1 MAVRRLKRTGWK
13 WVCVGW
19 VEDADDPYVVVLE
32 LVARDSSPVVGLFP
46 GVRFVVL
53 DAGSPH
59 VHEGSEG
66 GGHPTLPREEV

>member
-1 MAVRRLKRTGWK
+1 ME

-19 VEDADDPYVVVLE
+19 VEDADDPYAVVLE

-46 GVRFVVL
+46 VVRFVVL
-53 DAGSPH
+53 DAGSPR

-66 GGHPTLPREEV
+66 GGHPTLPRE